1 MADAFVENLARRFS
15 VLTFD
20 NRGTGL
26 SEKPAYG
33 YSLDIMAADVAG
45 LLDSLGWAS
54 AHVLG
59 FSMGG
64 AIAQELAIR
73 NPERV
78 ARLVLFATFP
88 GGLFGIPAPWPVLR
102 RLFGIEGLSPE
113 EAARQVWPVTYSAAY
128 LATQPDAVEA
138 QMRREIAY
146 PTPDHAAR
154 GQGAAIRAFSSALRL
169 SQIRAETLVATGTED
184 ALVPPGNSRIL
195 ASRTPSP
202 ASPFFP
208 VSAIAQSGR
217 RPSRRPTLS
226 ATSSPAKQSVRT
238 VLRLEVRGAMVDL
251 RSILPTL
258 SVAEHLSFRRAG
270 AALGLRRS
278 AVSRRVR
285 G

>member
-1 MADAFVENLARRFS
+1 MAVLSANGVSLRYEVTGEGPPLCLISGYRLHGAAWPTVFVESLARGFS

-26 SEKPAYG
+26 SEKPAFG
-33 YSLDIMAADVAG
+33 YRLGNMAADVAG
-45 LLDSLGWAS
+45 LLEGLGWTS

-73 NPERV
+73 NPDRV

-102 RLFGIEGLSPE
+102 RLFNVEGLSPE

-128 LATQPDAVEA
+128 LAAHPDVVEA
-138 QMRREIAY
+138 QMRREIAH

-154 GQGAAIRAFSSALRL
+154 AQGAAIRAFSSALRL
-169 SQIRAETLVATGTED
+169 SQIRAQTLVATGTED

-195 ASRTPSP
+195 ASCIPGARLALLPGLGHRAIWEAPEEVAELIGDFFVQERRSPSP
-202 ASPFFP
+202 SLSMGSQPKSP
-208 VSAIAQSGR
+208 G
-217 RPSRRPTLS
+217 
-226 ATSSPAKQSVRT
+226 
-238 VLRLEVRGAMVDL
+238 
-251 RSILPTL
+251 
-258 SVAEHLSFRRAG
+258 
-270 AALGLRRS
+270 
-278 AVSRRVR
+278 
-285 G
+285 

>member
-1 MADAFVENLARRFS
+1 MAFLSANGVTLHYEVTGDGPPLCLIIGYRLHGAAWPTDFVESLARHFS

-26 SEKPAYG
+26 SDKPAYG
-33 YSLDIMAADVAG
+33 YGIHTMAADVAG
-45 LLDSLGWAS
+45 LLDGLGWTS

-88 GGLFGIPAPWPVLR
+88 GGLLGIPTPWPVLR
-102 RLFGIEGLSPE
+102 RLFDVEGLSPE

-128 LATQPDAVEA
+128 LAGHPDVVEA
-138 QMRREIAY
+138 QMRREIAH

-154 GQGAAIRAFSSALRL
+154 GQSAALRTFSSGLRL
-169 SQIRAETLVATGTED
+169 FQIRAETLVATGAED

-195 ASRTPSP
+195 ASRILGARLALLPGLGHRAIWESP
-202 ASPFFP
+202 DEMAELIGDF
-208 VSAIAQSGR
+208 
-217 RPSRRPTLS
+217 
-226 ATSSPAKQSVRT
+226 
-238 VLRLEVRGAMVDL
+238 LEG
-251 RSILPTL
+251 T
-258 SVAEHLSFRRAG
+258 
-270 AALGLRRS
+270 
-278 AVSRRVR
+278 
-285 G
+285 